1 MNFINYEDF
10 KKTDDYQKFIE
21 RNPDNGS
28 LKVEVFTAYGAV
40 PIPDTEIII
49 TQDIGDNRVTFFRGT
64 TDSSGIIDNI
74 ILPSPPAN
82 YAPTPYSLPE
92 YSIYN
97 LTAIHEG
104 YESIKRYNIGVFGGI
119 KIIQYVKMT
128 PEVNL
133 EGVDTN
139 GS

>member
-1 MNFINYEDF
+1 MNFISYEDF
-10 KKTDDYQKFIE
+10 QKTVDYQNFIAE
-21 RNPDNGS
+21 NPDTGT
-28 LKVEVFTAYGAV
+28 LKVEVFTAYGAI
-40 PIPDTEIII
+40 PIPDTEVLI
-49 TQDIGDNRVTFFRGT
+49 TKDVGNNTVTFFRGT

-74 ILPSPPAN
+74 QLPAPPAN
-82 YAPTPYSLPE
+82 YAPTPYSLPQ
-92 YSIYN
+92 YTIYN

-133 EGVDTN
+133 QGVDTN